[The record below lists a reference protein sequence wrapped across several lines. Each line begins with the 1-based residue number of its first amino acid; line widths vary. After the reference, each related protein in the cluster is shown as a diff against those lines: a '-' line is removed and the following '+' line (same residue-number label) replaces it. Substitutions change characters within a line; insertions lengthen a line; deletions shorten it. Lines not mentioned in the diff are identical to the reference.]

1 MNQKTYG
8 ENSQGTADSLRGL
21 AHVYQIQKDFPK
33 AESATLRALKI
44 YETVYGPESHLDAI
58 PWTSLCAL
66 YDQWGKPEKSVP
78 CHAHLVS
85 LAEKLFGPDSAYLVQ
100 DLTGEARALRQLGR
114 NEEASKLEQRVQSLQ
129 SSQSAQMPMPPP
141 NPR

>member
-1 MNQKTYG
+1 M
-8 ENSQGTADSLRGL
+8 
-21 AHVYQIQKDFPK
+21 
-33 AESATLRALKI
+33 
-44 YETVYGPESHLDAI
+44 YGPESQQDAI
-58 PWTSLCAL
+58 PWTTLCAL
-66 YDQWGKPEKSVP
+66 YDRWGKPEKSVP

-114 NEEASKLEQRVQSLQ
+114 NEEAAKLEQHAQSLQ

-141 NPR
+141 SPR

>member
-1 MNQKTYG
+1 MAKTARARP
-8 ENSQGTADSLRGL
+8 TAFAAWLTTCGANR
-21 AHVYQIQKDFPK
+21 K
-33 AESATLRALKI
+33 
-44 YETVYGPESHLDAI
+44 
-58 PWTSLCAL
+58 
-66 YDQWGKPEKSVP
+66 KSVP

-85 LAEKLFGPDSAYLVQ
+85 LAERLFGPDSAYLVQ

-114 NEEASKLEQRVQSLQ
+114 NEQASKLEQRAQSLQ